1 MLTQEKINSNYLK
14 FIQCLEK
21 YGCYSEEMIAEMGE
35 KIKYAPYSL
44 QKQFGGAEPG
54 GLINVTL
61 NHLCKMAININNK
74 VFGIDEKGNIMNQQ
88 LYINPNM
95 IMRVLLLINLAKA
108 EVLVENPSKW
118 HRDNLGKMYEYK
130 SMKTKLDFSQRALF
144 LCQKYGINLEEEEY
158 EAFNAL
164 SIDEENRDV
173 FQSPLFVLI
182 KSVIMMT
189 NVALRQEELN
199 KLAESEQTI
208 EI

>member
-1 MLTQEKINSNYLK
+1 MITQDKINSNYLK

-21 YGCYSEEMIAEMGE
+21 YGCYSEEMITEMGE

-74 VFGIDEKGNIMNQQ
+74 VFGVDDKGNIMNQY
-88 LYINPNM
+88 LYVNPNM
-95 IMRVLLLINLAKA
+95 IMRVLLLMNIAKA

-130 SMKTKLDFSQRALF
+130 NMKTKMDFAQRALY
-144 LCQKYGINLEEEEY
+144 LCQKYNIKLEEEEY
-158 EAFNAL
+158 EAFHVL
-164 SIDEENRDV
+164 SMDEDNRDV

-182 KSVIMMT
+182 KSVIMLT
-189 NVALRQEELN
+189 NVTLRQEELA
-199 KLAESEQTI
+199 KLTESEETI
-208 EI
+208 EK